1 MKANY
6 KKYKWTLILACIV
19 SICPIIVGL
28 ILWNQLPDRIATHF
42 GSGGEA
48 NGWSS
53 KAFTVFGIPGIMTAV
68 ELILFFA
75 TTNDPKKRNIDEK
88 LMRLILWIIPVFSLI
103 VNFSCYAI
111 ALGKKVDIGMI
122 TNVCVGIVF
131 IIMGNYMHR
140 IKQNYTVGIKLPWTL
155 NSEENW
161 NRTHRMA
168 SWLFVLCGILFIIN
182 GAVLQT
188 EWMVGAAILMAV
200 VPGLYSFILYKKG
213 I

>member
-1 MKANY
+1 
-6 KKYKWTLILACIV
+6 
-19 SICPIIVGL
+19 
-28 ILWNQLPDRIATHF
+28 
-42 GSGGEA
+42 
-48 NGWSS
+48 
-53 KAFTVFGIPGIMTAV
+53 
-68 ELILFFA
+68 
-75 TTNDPKKRNIDEK
+75 
-88 LMRLILWIIPVFSLI
+88 
-103 VNFSCYAI
+103 
-111 ALGKKVDIGMI
+111 
-122 TNVCVGIVF
+122 
-131 IIMGNYMHR
+131 MHR

>member
-1 MKANY
+1 MDTDTGVY
-6 KKYKWTLILACIV
+6 R
-19 SICPIIVGL
+19 
-28 ILWNQLPDRIATHF
+28 QHLPYHRGIDPVEPASRQDRHPF
-42 GSGGEA
+42 RKRRRGQRLEQQGFYGFRNSGDYDGSRA
-48 NGWSS
+48 Y
-53 KAFTVFGIPGIMTAV
+53 FV
-68 ELILFFA
+68 FA

-88 LMRLILWIIPVFSLI
+88 LMRLILWIIPVLSLI

>member
-1 MKANY
+1 M
-6 KKYKWTLILACIV
+6 I
-19 SICPIIVGL
+19 
-28 ILWNQLPDRIATHF
+28 R
-42 GSGGEA
+42 
-48 NGWSS
+48 
-53 KAFTVFGIPGIMTAV
+53 
-68 ELILFFA
+68 
-75 TTNDPKKRNIDEK
+75 KRNIDEK
-88 LMRLILWIIPVFSLI
+88 LMRLILWIIPVLSLI